1 MRCPFHTWHPSFVN
15 SLGLVFWLNIWSYW
29 LAVSLGLLTSPQFSH
44 FLNNATFLPL
54 GLRSSYASQHSQLG
68 QDLRSAVS
76 PELHITPIYEGRT
89 YYSPVYRS
97 PNHGTVE
104 LQGSQT
110 ALYRTGS
117 GGHWL
122 KSHQSGCQESCC
134 GSRSINSK
142 TKVHFL
148 TYFRWYLFTL
158 VQSNQWIEWLCCEFT
173 NKCMEL

>member
-1 MRCPFHTWHPSFVN
+1 MVSF
-15 SLGLVFWLNIWSYW
+15 SY
-29 LAVSLGLLTSPQFSH
+29 LASSFCETQQVWCLDLTFSPVGKVLLRLLTSPGFSQ
-44 FLNNATFLPL
+44 FLNDVIFLPL

-76 PELHITPIYEGRT
+76 PDLHITPIYEGRT

-117 GGHWL
+117 GGPQH
-122 KSHQSGCQESCC
+122 SSAQFPNARAQEQED
-134 GSRSINSK
+134 
-142 TKVHFL
+142 F
-148 TYFRWYLFTL
+148 Y
-158 VQSNQWIEWLCCEFT
+158 
-173 NKCMEL
+173 